1 MNYTFSRKSWY
12 VPTLLKERIVRDY
25 KIKVAFTMQK
35 KAHSNSHSLGKEHR
49 SNVHAFKNIV
59 KPYKTIRISPL
70 KYSITGEDLAEWLA
84 EVSTT
89 QEIEE
94 VLSMI
99 RCAQKRGSEIKSILQ
114 TLAAAVLK

>member
-1 MNYTFSRKSWY
+1 MNYTFSRGSGY
-12 VPTLLKERIVRDY
+12 VLSLLKDY
-25 KIKVAFTMQK
+25 KLRVVFTVQK
-35 KAHSNSHSLGKEHR
+35 RANSNSHSLGKYHR
-49 SNVHAFKNIV
+49 SNIHAFKNIV
-59 KPYKTIRISPL
+59 QPYKTIRISPL

-84 EVSTT
+84 EVSTP

-94 VLSMI
+94 VLFMI